1 MIKKQLAT
9 FAIRWVISSVAMFIC
24 INWFGGFTEGSEGL
38 RTSFWLYATAG
49 LVFSLVNSVVKPIA
63 TIFSLPLLFVTL
75 GVFTVIL
82 NAAMVA
88 LTIWIL
94 PGVKMSFGGA
104 LGSCLVIS
112 AINFLVNLVVPDVK

>member
-9 FAIRWVISSVAMFIC
+9 FALRWLISSVAMYIC
-24 INWFGGFTEGSEGL
+24 INIFGSFAEGSEGL
-38 RTSFWLYATAG
+38 RTSFWLYVVAG
-49 LVFSLVNSVVKPIA
+49 LVFSLINSVVKPIA
-63 TIFSLPLLFVTL
+63 TIFSLPLLFITL

-94 PGVKMSFGGA
+94 PDVKMNFGGA
-104 LGSCLVIS
+104 IGSCLVIS
-112 AINFLVNLVVPDVK
+112 LINFLVNLVVPDVK